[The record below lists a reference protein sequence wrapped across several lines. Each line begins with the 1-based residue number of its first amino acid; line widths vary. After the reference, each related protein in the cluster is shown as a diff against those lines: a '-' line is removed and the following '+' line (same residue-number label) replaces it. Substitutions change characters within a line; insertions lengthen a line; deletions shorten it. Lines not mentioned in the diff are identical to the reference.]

1 MSELYL
7 PNEVVELIYKQSIW
21 LLIGDKKRLF
31 KDIHQSIKNK
41 YREKNVVSL
50 SQKII
55 LSARNYDFLF
65 AGGGMTSLT
74 YSN

>member
-7 PNEVVELIYKQSIW
+7 PNELYELIYKQSIW

-31 KDIHQSIKNK
+31 KDIHQSIKDK
-41 YREKNVVSL
+41 YKEQKTKGL
-50 SQKII
+50 SQNII
-55 LSARNYDFLF
+55 LLARNYNSLQIMSGI
-65 AGGGMTSLT
+65 AGLS

>member
-7 PNEVVELIYKQSIW
+7 PNELYELIYKQSIW

-31 KDIHQSIKNK
+31 KDIHQSIKDK
-41 YREKNVVSL
+41 YTEKQGMS
-50 SQKII
+50 SQYII
-55 LSARNYDFLF
+55 LSDINYEFLV
-65 AGGGMTSLT
+65 AGSGMANLT

>member
-7 PNEVVELIYKQSIW
+7 PNELYELIYKQSIW

-31 KDIHQSIKNK
+31 KDIHQSIKDK
-41 YREKNVVSL
+41 YTEKQGMSL
-50 SQKII
+50 SQNII
-55 LSARNYDFLF
+55 IFARNYDFLVT
-65 AGGGMTSLT
+65 GSGMANLT

>member
-7 PNEVVELIYKQSIW
+7 PNELYELIYKQSIW

-31 KDIHQSIKNK
+31 KDIHQSIKDK
-41 YREKNVVSL
+41 YTEKQGMS
-50 SQKII
+50 SQNII
-55 LSARNYDFLF
+55 LLARNYNSLQIIS
-65 AGGGMTSLT
+65 GMANLT

>member
-7 PNEVVELIYKQSIW
+7 PNELYELIYKQSIW

-31 KDIHQSIKNK
+31 KDIHQSIKDK
-41 YREKNVVSL
+41 YTEKKTKGL
-50 SQKII
+50 SQTII
-55 LSARNYDFLF
+55 LLAINYNSLQIM
-65 AGGGMTSLT
+65 GGMANLT

>member
-7 PNEVVELIYKQSIW
+7 PNELYELIYKQSIW

-31 KDIHQSIKNK
+31 KDIHQSIKDK
-41 YREKNVVSL
+41 YTEKRGMS
-50 SQKII
+50 SQYII
-55 LSARNYDFLF
+55 LSDINYEFLVV
-65 AGGGMTSLT
+65 GSGMANLT

>member
-1 MSELYL
+1 MAELYL

-31 KDIHQSIKNK
+31 KYIHQSIKDK
-41 YREKNVVSL
+41 YKEQKTKGL
-50 SQKII
+50 SQNII
-55 LSARNYDFLF
+55 LLARNYNSLQIIS
-65 AGGGMTSLT
+65 GMANLT

>member
-1 MSELYL
+1 MAELYL

-41 YREKNVVSL
+41 YTEKQGMSL
-50 SQKII
+50 SQHII
-55 LSARNYDFLF
+55 LSTRNYDFLV
-65 AGGGMTSLT
+65 AGSGMANLT
-74 YSN
+74 YSS

>member
-41 YREKNVVSL
+41 YREKKVL
-50 SQKII
+50 EISQNII

-65 AGGGMTSLT
+65 AGGGMANLT